1 MDYLKSFKKYITEAD
16 EELEETNTTGN
27 LDGGEGPPKTPYAFH
42 DDDTKGKK
50 KQKKNSTTA
59 TGFEVVNDSMYKK
72 MMSMIHETGQ
82 LNETS

>member
-1 MDYLKSFKKYITEAD
+1 MNYLKSFKKYIAEAD
-16 EELEETNTTGN
+16 EELEEVNATGN

-42 DDDTKGKK
+42 DDEKGKK

-59 TGFEVVNDSMYKK
+59 TGYEVVNDSMYKK

-82 LNETS
+82 LNEN